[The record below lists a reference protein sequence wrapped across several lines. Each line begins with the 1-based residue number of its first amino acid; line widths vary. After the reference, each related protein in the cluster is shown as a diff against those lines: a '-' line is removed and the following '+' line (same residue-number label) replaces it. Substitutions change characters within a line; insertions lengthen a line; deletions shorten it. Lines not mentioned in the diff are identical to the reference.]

1 MITYLTTLKKIYE
14 CRNIHYAVIN
24 DVVRNAIPSK
34 LTFLE
39 TRGKNVVLN
48 TILQDNQISSSYCLG
63 GSLVAS
69 RNWMFWNV

>member
-24 DVVRNAIPSK
+24 DVVRNAMPSK

-39 TRGKNVVLN
+39 TREKNIVLN
-48 TILQDNQISSSYCLG
+48 TILQDNQRSSSSCSG
-63 GSLVAS
+63 GRLVAS

>member
-39 TRGKNVVLN
+39 TREKNVVLN
-48 TILQDNQISSSYCLG
+48 TILQDNQRSSSCCLG